1 MKVKELAERLNLEV
15 IAGSSGLDREIT
27 WAYMSDLLSDVMGN
41 SREGHLWITMQ
52 THINVVAVAALKD
65 HSAVV
70 MVSGNRPPA
79 EVAAKAEEEGMPLL
93 CTSEPAFDIAGK
105 IFSLLSR

>member
-15 IAGSSGLDREIT
+15 MAGSSGLDREIT

-52 THINVVAVAALKD
+52 THINVVAVATLKD

-70 MVSGNRPPA
+70 MVSGNRPPG
-79 EVAAKAEEEGMPLL
+79 EVAAKAEEEGLPLL
-93 CTSEPAFDIAGK
+93 CTEEPAFDIAGK
-105 IFSLLSR
+105 IFLLLSR

>member
-1 MKVKELAERLNLEV
+1 MKVKELVESLKREV

-52 THINVVAVAALKD
+52 THINVVAVATLKD

-70 MVSGNRPPA
+70 MVSGNRPPH
-79 EVAAKAEEEGMPLL
+79 EVIAKADDEGMPLL
-93 CTSEPAFDIAGK
+93 CTEEPAFDISGK
-105 IFSLLSR
+105 IYLLLTR